1 MCLAIPG
8 EIIEILNEDPITRSG
23 RVSFGGIIKEVNLS
37 LVPEAEVSDY
47 VIVHAGFAISI
58 LDTDEANKVFEYL
71 SEIEEIE
78 RAGENPQ

>member
-8 EIIEILNEDPITRSG
+8 EILEILNDDPIIRSG
-23 RVSFGGIIKEVNLS
+23 KVSFGGIVKEVNLS
-37 LVPEAEVSDY
+37 LVPEAHVSDY

-58 LDTDEANKVFEYL
+58 LDTEEAGKVFEYL

-78 RAGENPQ
+78 ESRENPQ

>member
-8 EIIEILNEDPITRSG
+8 EILEITNHDPIACSG

-37 LVPEAEVSDY
+37 LVPEADVGNY

-58 LDTDEANKVFEYL
+58 LDTDEAAKVFEYL

-78 RAGENPQ
+78 QTGNNLQ